1 MCMRRP
7 KKLALPAL
15 LTMTVLATLFFL
27 FAGFASA
34 RSAPGGRNPIPGYQ
48 IPALNGKTPL
58 GATDGQQTL
67 HLIISLNLS
76 DPAGLKA
83 LIAAQ
88 NDRHSPLYH
97 QYLTPQQFTERFAP
111 SQASV
116 DAVVAFLRSQ
126 GLTVQSVAANRL
138 SIDAVG
144 TVAAVEQAFQ
154 VQISNYS
161 LNGKTVYAP
170 STTPSVPASL
180 AGKILNIG
188 GLDNVSTPHRLG
200 SLAPQAPAT
209 GPGGGYTP
217 SELRTA
223 YDMNSL
229 ISHADGT
236 GQTVAIAELDGYIP
250 SDINTYLSF
259 YHLGSAKYT
268 NVLLDGASGNP
279 TAAGDAIEVE
289 LDMEVVSAIAPGAA
303 QKIYIAPNT
312 FQGFLDIFNQIVI
325 DDTAKVTSNSWGLCE
340 FQTGTAAMQAFDNV
354 FAQGA
359 AQGQAF
365 FSSSGDDGSAD
376 CFSTSNP
383 PITALAVEFPASDPF
398 VVGVGG
404 TTLNTGNGGTY
415 GSETVWNNSFGS
427 DGGGLSSFF
436 SQPSYQ
442 TGPGVTNMFS
452 NGKREVPDV
461 SADADPATGYSEYC
475 TDPTGCLSLGWI
487 KVGGTS
493 AAAPLW
499 AGVATD
505 INEYLTNQGKPTL
518 GSASAQLYQ
527 VFNTPQALTAYHD
540 ITLGNNDNI
549 GINNGDYPATAGYDM
564 ASGIGTPDVW
574 NLARDIA
581 GDVPTLTPTIIYL
594 TTMPGV
600 NPAPQ
605 TLTIQNNSVNPYNW
619 SLSTLPAWLSADVTS
634 GTVAAGA
641 SQQVTLSFN
650 LGNSPQTYTTNLSVK
665 DANSAFNPFPVQ
677 VVVVAANVSKT
688 WYFAEGYTGGSFQ
701 TWLTLANPGATD
713 AHVTVD
719 YLLNHGTPVQKSY
732 LVKAN
737 SRFTILVNSEIG
749 NNLEVS
755 MVVTSDQPIIAE
767 RPMYFTY
774 TNLPSPVPGGSDVVG
789 ATSLSQDF
797 DFGYLDT
804 TKGHDDT
811 WLTILNPDPTNAM
824 TVTIQYFSQ
833 AGGTPTQIT
842 HTVAANSRGTVFVN
856 GDVPSG
862 QYSALV
868 HLSLPGLVERPLY
881 LKDSTTNFTGSADV
895 IGVAQPQ
902 TDWYFAEGY
911 VSSTFTER
919 YIVSN
924 PTTNVA
930 DVTVTFFQGSGAPV
944 TTSFS
949 LNPGAQHI
957 VLVSQ
962 FVQGNNSAHVGST
975 NGVAILAER
984 FISFKYTGP
993 TGTTSSASIPGAS
1006 DVLGANAPGN
1016 LFYFAEGYTGGQFA
1030 EYLTIENPDPTN
1042 TAVVTVTFLSANGQ
1056 APLVRVYTVAPST
1069 RFTLFTNGVLNN
1081 QSFSMVVESN
1091 VAIVAERPMYFVYTG
1106 TSGTLHDTGGSDVI
1120 GYQP

>member
-27 FAGFASA
+27 FAGFTSASP
-34 RSAPGGRNPIPGYQ
+34 APGGRNPIPGSQ
-48 IPALNGKTPL
+48 IAALKGKTPL

-116 DAVVAFLRSQ
+116 DAVVAFLRGQ

-200 SLAPQAPAT
+200 SLAPQAPAL

-236 GQTVAIAELDGYIP
+236 GQTVGIIELDGYIP

-259 YHLGSAKYT
+259 YNLGSAKYT
-268 NVLLDGASGNP
+268 NVLLDGADGNP
-279 TAAGDAIEVE
+279 TSAGGAIEVE
-289 LDMEVVSAIAPGAA
+289 LDMEVVSAIAPGAN
-303 QKIYIAPNT
+303 QTIYIAPNT
-312 FQGFLDIFNQIVI
+312 FQGFLDAFNQYVI
-325 DDTAKVTSNSWGLCE
+325 DDTAKVSSDSWGLCE
-340 FQTGTAAMQAFDNV
+340 AFTGTSAMQAFDNV

-365 FSSSGDDGSAD
+365 FSASGDSGSDD
-376 CFSTSNP
+376 CGNG
-383 PITALAVEFPASDPF
+383 ALGVDFPASDPN

-404 TTLNTGNGGTY
+404 TTLNTGSGGTY
-415 GSETVWNNSFGS
+415 SSETVWNNQIGS

-442 TGPGVTNMFS
+442 TGPGVSNSFS
-452 NGKREVPDV
+452 NGMREVPDV
-461 SADADPATGYSEYC
+461 SADADPNTGYSEYC
-475 TDPTGCLSLGWI
+475 TDLSGCFGLGWFE
-487 KVGGTS
+487 VGGTS

-499 AGVATD
+499 AGITTD
-505 INEYLTNQGKPTL
+505 LNEYLPTQSRPTL
-518 GSASAQLYQ
+518 GSASAALYWL
-527 VFNTPQALTAYHD
+527 FNTSHPFAAYHD
-540 ITLGNNDNI
+540 IKTGNNDFDHTH
-549 GINNGDYPATAGYDM
+549 NGDYPATAGYDM

-574 NLARDIA
+574 NIARDFTA
-581 GDVPTLTPTIIYL
+581 AAPTISPSVISL
-594 TTMPGV
+594 VTMPGV
-600 NPAPQ
+600 NPASQ
-605 TLTIQNNSVNPYNW
+605 VVTITNTGYSDYHW
-619 SLSTLPAWLSADVTS
+619 ALGTLPAWLSADVSS
-634 GTVAAGA
+634 GTIAPNA
-641 SQQVTLSFN
+641 SQQVTLSFTI
-650 LGNSPQTYTTNLSVK
+650 GSSPQTYTTTLAVN
-665 DANSAFNPFPVQ
+665 DANNILPALSLPVT
-677 VVVVAANVSKT
+677 VVAANVSKT

-701 TWLTLANPGATD
+701 TWLTLANPGSTD
-713 AHVTVD
+713 ANVTVD
-719 YLLNHGTPVQKSY
+719 YLLNHGTPIQKPY

-749 NNLEVS
+749 NNQEVS

-824 TVTIQYFSQ
+824 TVTIQYFPQ

-881 LKDSTTNFTGSADV
+881 LKDSATNFTGSADV

-902 TDWYFAEGY
+902 TDWFFAEGY
-911 VSSTFTER
+911 VSSTFVER

-924 PTTNVA
+924 PTTTVA
-930 DVTVTFFQGSGAPV
+930 NVTVTFFQGSGAPV

-993 TGTTSSASIPGAS
+993 TGTTSSAAIPGAS

-1042 TAVVTVTFLSANGQ
+1042 TAVVTVTFLPANGQ
-1056 APLVRVYTVAPST
+1056 APLVRVYTIAPST